1 MNKGHFTGR
10 VGQDSVLR
18 YTQNQTAVAGFSMAV
33 DVGWG
38 DRKTTLWLKV
48 SVWGK
53 RGESLSEYIRK
64 GDMISIC
71 GEVSLEEWNSNGKA
85 GANVCVNASD
95 VTLCSGGQQGGGQ
108 QGGGQQGGYA
118 PSSGQAAPQT
128 PAQPDPGMG
137 DFEDDIPF

>member
-38 DRKTTLWLKV
+38 ERKTTLWLKV

-71 GEVSLEEWNSNGKA
+71 GEISLEQWDSNGKA

-95 VTLCSGGQQGGGQ
+95 VTLCGGGQ
-108 QGGGQQGGYA
+108 QDQGGYQQA
-118 PSSGQAAPQT
+118 PGQQAAT
-128 PAQPDPGMG
+128 PATPAAQPDLGE
-137 DFEDDIPF
+137 FEDDIPF